1 MNDTRSDRPGP
12 FARLRRHFRD
22 SVAAAKEAG
31 RRERERQIAEHG
43 QARVDR
49 DTPPSLKQW
58 LESDR
63 SQQKRSMATEEMLQ
77 RVADGRAAVAAEQQ
91 RRRDREEQVVARAV
105 ELGYT
110 DTWLFR
116 DSDNVH
122 PAEWYEDNRVRLLG
136 EMPDLTWGDPETAFA
151 ARARDQAAQDA
162 AADEWPPA
170 PKP

>member
-1 MNDTRSDRPGP
+1 MNDTRSDRSGP
-12 FARLRRHFRD
+12 FARLRQHFRD

-31 RRERERQIAEHG
+31 RRERERQIVEHG

-49 DTPPSLKQW
+49 DTPPTLKQW
-58 LESDR
+58 LGSDR
-63 SQQKRSMATEEMLQ
+63 SPQRSTAAEEMLQ
-77 RVADGRAAVAAEQQ
+77 RVASGRAAVAAEQQ
-91 RRRDREEQVVARAV
+91 RRRDYEERVIARAV

-122 PAEWYEDNRVRLLG
+122 PPEWYEDNRVRLLG
-136 EMPDLTWGDPETAFA
+136 EMPDLTWGDPETAIA

-162 AADEWPPA
+162 AADGWPPA
-170 PKP
+170 SKP